1 MRAIEKTI
9 IIIIYVVVLGIAAY
23 FIVASLFP
31 EKVPFS
37 TNTYTIK
44 ASDSK
49 IFDKLSSFYIEDNS
63 VLGDKITINDKIV
76 RPITSAK
83 KFNIVF
89 LPKVNIPTN
98 TNATIELNLIFDE
111 GKYSDIYLNN
121 ELIFPNLGNYELIN
135 ENEFDYVYVKKDL
148 LPYIVRE
155 MLIDSTNTE
164 EFIYKNFPSTS
175 VWSTRKLNPINIVVD
190 DYVKKDTLI
199 NGTFRDNLKL
209 AVYAAGDLS
218 ISFTKQDLNS
228 YIGQDEYTIRIT
240 DVNDN
245 VVYYG
250 LLEDDGVK
258 TRGSLGREQ
267 YFKISKYNLDA
278 GVYYISFIKDN
289 YNDAS
294 DSTIKNI
301 DVNNNKV
308 LILGN
313 FLLWDKFEFYTKLNF
328 PKTIGFNYWWTDKD
342 QIIDVSGSQ
351 KIKIYLSEEWRK
363 KRYDINLTNGDFY
376 FKIFKGYTWIYND
389 FSSIKKE
396 NWLEIPFFQ
405 GDNFDFSNVIVIS
418 KENYKKGTNEFNLK
432 KDFNLNSKTN
442 KVNLRILEP
451 NIVYFYYT
459 KLKIYAL

>member
-9 IIIIYVVVLGIAAY
+9 IIVIYVIVLGIAAY

-228 YIGQDEYTIRIT
+228 YIGEDEYTIRIT
-240 DVNDN
+240 DVNDKII
-245 VVYYG
+245 YYG
-250 LLEDDGVK
+250 LLEDDGIKVK
-258 TRGSLGREQ
+258 GNLGREQ
-267 YFKISKYNLDA
+267 HFKISKDNLDA
-278 GVYYISFIKDN
+278 GIYYVSFVKDN
-289 YNDAS
+289 YNDFS
-294 DSTIKNI
+294 DSTVKDIKINS
-301 DVNNNKV
+301 NKI
-308 LILGN
+308 LIVGN
-313 FLLWDKFEFYTKLNF
+313 FLLWDKFEFYTKLRF
-328 PKTIGFNYWWTDKD
+328 PNKIGFSYWLTGKN

-351 KIKIYLSEEWRK
+351 KLKINLDEEWKEK
-363 KRYDINLTNGDFY
+363 KYEVNLTN
-376 FKIFKGYTWIYND
+376 
-389 FSSIKKE
+389 S
-396 NWLEIPFFQ
+396 
-405 GDNFDFSNVIVIS
+405 
-418 KENYKKGTNEFNLK
+418 
-432 KDFNLNSKTN
+432 
-442 KVNLRILEP
+442 
-451 NIVYFYYT
+451 
-459 KLKIYAL
+459 

>member
-23 FIVASLFP
+23 FILASLFP
-31 EKVPFS
+31 EKLPFS

-83 KFNIVF
+83 KFNVVF
-89 LPKVNIPTN
+89 LPKVNIKEN
-98 TNATIELNLIFDE
+98 TNATIELNLIFDK
-111 GKYSDIYLNN
+111 GKGSDIYLNN
-121 ELIFPNLGNYELIN
+121 ELIFPNLDNYELIN
-135 ENEFDYVYVKKDL
+135 ENDYNYIYVRKDI
-148 LPYIVRE
+148 LPYIVRDL
-155 MLIDSTNTE
+155 LIDSTNTE

-175 VWSTRKLNPINIVVD
+175 VWSTRKLIPINVVVD

-209 AVYAAGDLS
+209 AVYAEGDLS
-218 ISFTKQDLNS
+218 ISFTKQDLNM

-245 VVYYG
+245 AIYEG

-258 TRGSLGREQ
+258 VKGSLGRAQ
-267 YFKISKYNLDA
+267 YFKINKESLVA

-294 DSTIKNI
+294 DSTIKGIKINT
-301 DVNNNKV
+301 NKV
-308 LILGN
+308 LIVGN
-313 FLLWDKFEFYTKLNF
+313 FLPWDKFEFYTKFKF
-328 PKTIGFNYWWTDKD
+328 PKNIGFYYWWSGKD

-351 KIKIYLSEEWRK
+351 KLKINLNDEWK
-363 KRYDINLTNGDFY
+363 DKRYDVNLTNGDFY
-376 FKIFKGYTWIYND
+376 FKTDKGYLWIYND
-389 FSSIKKE
+389 FSSPKTE
-396 NWLEIPFFQ
+396 NWFENPFPQ
-405 GDNFDFSNVIVIS
+405 QDNFDFLDAIVIS
-418 KENYKKGTNEFNLK
+418 KEIYNKEAKELKFNKYLISNLK
-432 KDFNLNSKTN
+432 TT
-442 KVNLRILEP
+442 KVNLRVLET
-451 NIVYFYYT
+451 NVVYFNYI
-459 KLKIYAL
+459 KFKIYSI

>member
-9 IIIIYVVVLGIAAY
+9 IIVIYVVVLGIAAY
-23 FIVASLFP
+23 FILASLFP

-49 IFDKLSSFYIEDNS
+49 IFDKLSSFYIEDSS

-89 LPKVNIPTN
+89 LPKVNIKEN
-98 TNATIELNLIFDE
+98 TNATIELNLIFKE
-111 GKYSDIYLNN
+111 GKSSDIYLNN
-121 ELIFPNLGNYELIN
+121 ELIFPNLDNYELIK
-135 ENEFDYVYVKKDL
+135 ENDFDYVYIKKDL
-148 LPYIVRE
+148 MPYIVKDT
-155 MLIDSTNTE
+155 LIDAPTTE

-175 VWSTRKLNPINIVVD
+175 VWSTRKLNPINVVVD

-199 NGTFRDNLKL
+199 DGTFRDNLKL
-209 AVYAAGDLS
+209 AVYTTGDLS

-228 YIGQDEYTIRIT
+228 YIGQDEYIIRIT

-258 TRGSLGREQ
+258 TKGGLGREQ
-267 YFKISKYNLDA
+267 YFKVNKDNLNV
-278 GVYYISFIKDN
+278 GVYYLSFIKDG

-294 DSTIKNI
+294 DSTIKDIKINS
-301 DVNNNKV
+301 NKI
-308 LILGN
+308 LIIGT
-313 FLLWDKFEFYTKLNF
+313 FLPWDKFEFYVKFKF
-328 PKTIGFNYWWTDKD
+328 PQNIGFSYWLPGKD
-342 QIIDVSGSQ
+342 QIIDVSGSKKL
-351 KIKIYLSEEWRK
+351 KIILDEEWKGK
-363 KRYDINLTNGDFY
+363 KYDVNLTNSDFY
-376 FKIFKGYTWIYND
+376 FKIDKGYLWVYND
-389 FSSIKKE
+389 FSSLKKE
-396 NWLEIPFFQ
+396 TWFETYFSERNSFSLPNIVVIP
-405 GDNFDFSNVIVIS
+405 
-418 KENYKKGTNEFNLK
+418 KENYNKETIEFNFIEDLV
-432 KDFNLNSKTN
+432 LNSKTT

-451 NIVYFYYT
+451 NTVYFENA
-459 KLKIYAL
+459 KFEIK

>member
-23 FIVASLFP
+23 FILASLFP
-31 EKVPFS
+31 EKLPFS

-89 LPKVNIPTN
+89 LPKVNIKEN
-98 TNATIELNLIFDE
+98 TNATIELNLIFGE

-121 ELIFPNLGNYELIN
+121 ELIFPNLDNYELIK
-135 ENEFDYVYVKKDL
+135 ENDFDYIYVKKDI
-148 LPYIVRE
+148 LPYIVKDI
-155 MLIDSTNTE
+155 LIDSTNTE

-199 NGTFRDNLKL
+199 DGTFRDNLKL
-209 AVYAAGDLS
+209 AVYASGDLS

-228 YIGQDEYTIRIT
+228 YIGQDEYTIRIS

-245 VVYYG
+245 VIYEG
-250 LLEDDGVK
+250 LLEDDGIK
-258 TRGSLGREQ
+258 AKRNLGREQ
-267 YFKISKYNLDA
+267 YFKINKDSLDA

-294 DSTIKNI
+294 DSTVKNI
-301 DVNNNKV
+301 KINSNNV
-308 LILGN
+308 LIIGT
-313 FLLWDKFEFYTKLNF
+313 FLPWDKFEFYTKFKF
-328 PKTIGFNYWWTDKD
+328 PNKIGFYYWWSGKD

-351 KIKIYLSEEWRK
+351 KLKINLNEEWRD
-363 KRYDINLTNGDFY
+363 KRYDVNLTNGDFY
-376 FKIFKGYTWIYND
+376 FKTVKGYLWIYND

-396 NWLEIPFFQ
+396 NWFEIPFSQ
-405 GDNFDFSNVIVIS
+405 QDNFDFSDVIIIS
-418 KENYKKGTNEFNLK
+418 KEIYNKEANEFNFNKDLISNLK
-432 KDFNLNSKTN
+432 TT
-442 KVNLRILEP
+442 KVNLRVLET
-451 NIVYFYYT
+451 NVVYFNYI
-459 KLKIYAL
+459 KFKIYSI

>member
-9 IIIIYVVVLGIAAY
+9 IIVIYVVVLGIAAY
-23 FIVASLFP
+23 FILASLFP
-31 EKVPFS
+31 DKLPFS

-267 YFKISKYNLDA
+267 YFKISK
-278 GVYYISFIKDN
+278 
-289 YNDAS
+289 
-294 DSTIKNI
+294 
-301 DVNNNKV
+301 
-308 LILGN
+308 
-313 FLLWDKFEFYTKLNF
+313 
-328 PKTIGFNYWWTDKD
+328 
-342 QIIDVSGSQ
+342 
-351 KIKIYLSEEWRK
+351 
-363 KRYDINLTNGDFY
+363 
-376 FKIFKGYTWIYND
+376 
-389 FSSIKKE
+389 
-396 NWLEIPFFQ
+396 
-405 GDNFDFSNVIVIS
+405 
-418 KENYKKGTNEFNLK
+418 
-432 KDFNLNSKTN
+432 
-442 KVNLRILEP
+442 
-451 NIVYFYYT
+451 
-459 KLKIYAL
+459 